1 MVSKSL
7 FIEANLEQP
16 LTKEERKKQ
25 AAMAENRNTSSQM
38 VRFEF
43 LQALILLANA
53 KYVSTKLCASLPEA
67 LLKLLDENVAR
78 VGDVE
83 PLATYNPDLFRT
95 YSIYNADVEATLSPH
110 LTILQELYKAYN
122 PTTAVK
128 RRMNI
133 NDFQKLLSDAN
144 FFDEDFTR
152 FVHSFVLVTS
162 VTLPNVVGTR
172 QNSRS
177 SWPR

>member
-83 PLATYNPDLFRT
+83 PLAT
-95 YSIYNADVEATLSPH
+95 
-110 LTILQELYKAYN
+110 ILQELYKAYN